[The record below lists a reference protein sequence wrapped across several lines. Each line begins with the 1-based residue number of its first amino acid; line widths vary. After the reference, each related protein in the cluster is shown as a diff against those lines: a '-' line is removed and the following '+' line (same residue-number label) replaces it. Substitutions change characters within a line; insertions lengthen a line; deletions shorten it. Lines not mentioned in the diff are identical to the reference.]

1 MPDLNTKT
9 PNNLPT
15 DSQIKR
21 SGLNQFL
28 STLFGWRR
36 NRSNGG
42 TNSIEFT
49 KVDVGSEQRVNQA
62 LVNKLA
68 AESSGPFNQ
77 KLETLFNS
85 WLNDNTDKLND
96 IVKRRQ
102 RVDQL
107 QYAVL
112 NDPYINRAVN
122 MYADEATQLDEQDT
136 LINIE
141 TPDPRMTR
149 DMYNLLNQWGVT
161 QTRIR
166 AAIEQ
171 LAIYGDAFWAN
182 RVTENG
188 IERII
193 PLQQLQVS
201 DRLEFN
207 PVKALEMKKRREGAF
222 STFASSN
229 YLIDEMLKGMED
241 NSNFADLFDT
251 KLFGFTIE
259 NDTVVPPWTIT
270 HFRLGSESSEFYPM
284 GTSPILGTLA
294 PFKQTQS
301 TIALQSLARTMNFPT
316 TIYKVKSSENMDEGR
331 QFSLVNRVRESY
343 DNIGIAAQQGGS
355 EVYTVNTK
363 IWVPDGL
370 LDVDVK
376 KADINVDDIGD
387 LEFYQNRTA
396 VATGLPNSYF
406 NNDGP
411 DSNMSGKSLVREF
424 KPFARKVFSMQSAFL
439 DGLANNFRIHYA
451 ITGEYDFRI
460 PFTLSM
466 KFPAV
471 EEGDER
477 QRARKDSIEVAD
489 AVVDLVKKAIGA
501 GEDDS
506 LPPDIIR
513 DIINKY
519 TFLDPSDLMKWTRD
533 ATYMVRKNSDEEDE
547 GGAGGGSDFGGGD
560 FGGGSDFSDLG
571 EEGSDLGNEEFEPT
585 EEALNSNE
593 PAMPAEAPAET
604 PTETATTTN
613 ESKKMHDARLRE
625 LQLKEK
631 RFCEKYNANKNQIYF
646 DALRE
651 SAVNNFVR
659 HDSHVQVFNTADSCM
674 EPMLETLSKNSGAG
688 DRQTLRESMSL
699 FTEK

>member
-1 MPDLNTKT
+1 MPDLNTNI

-36 NRSNGG
+36 NKTNGG
-42 TNSIEFT
+42 TGSIEFT

-85 WLNDNTDKLND
+85 WLNDNTDKLSD

-107 QYAVL
+107 QYAIL

-141 TPDPRMTR
+141 TPDPRMTK

-161 QTRIR
+161 QVRIR

-182 RVTENG
+182 RVTESG

-207 PVKALEMKKRREGAF
+207 PVKALEMKKRREGSF
-222 STFASSN
+222 SAFASSN

-331 QFSLVNRVRESY
+331 QFALVNRVRESY

-376 KADINVDDIGD
+376 KADVNVDDIGD
-387 LEFYQNRTA
+387 LEFYQDRTA

-406 NNDGP
+406 NHDGP
-411 DSNMSGKSLVREF
+411 GDNLSGKSLVREF

-439 DGLANNFRIHYA
+439 EGLSNLFRIHYA
-451 ITGEYDFRI
+451 ITGKYDFRV

-466 KFPAV
+466 RFPAV
-471 EEGDER
+471 EEGDEK

-489 AVVDLVKKAIGA
+489 AVVELVKKAIGA
-501 GEDDS
+501 GEEDY

-519 TFLDPSDLMKWTRD
+519 TFLDPDDLVKWTRD
-533 ATYMVRKNSDEEDE
+533 ATYMINKNIGDDEDHDSSFSDDF
-547 GGAGGGSDFGGGD
+547 GSSGHGSD
-560 FGGGSDFSDLG
+560 SDFSDLG
-571 EEGSDLGNEEFEPT
+571 DEGSDLENDDFEPT
-585 EEALNSNE
+585 PEALSSNE
-593 PAMPAEAPAET
+593 ISLPAET
-604 PTETATTTN
+604 PSETPSEATN
-613 ESKKMHDARLRE
+613 ESKRIHDERLRE
-625 LQLKEK
+625 LKLKER
-631 RFCEKYNANKNQIYF
+631 RFCEKYNQSRNQIYF

-659 HDSHVQVFNTADSCM
+659 HDHHVQVFNTSESCM
-674 EPMLETLSKNSGAG
+674 EPMLETLARNGGAE
-688 DRQTLRESMSL
+688 DKRVLRESMNIFS
-699 FTEK
+699 EK